1 MVIVR
6 CQCGLCRGIDLES
19 PLCDIWFLPLQRYT
33 LDLQAISLAFLAT
46 ILPPV
51 EEMTRHR
58 PPAYVGIRRTYILV
72 TVMTVLWAFCD
83 MGSFAFLLTRPWVAG
98 NATAVNVSTVML
110 LSIHNMRKEPWL
122 QRHVVS
128 V

>member
-1 MVIVR
+1 M
-6 CQCGLCRGIDLES
+6 
-19 PLCDIWFLPLQRYT
+19 WFLPLQRYA

-72 TVMTVLWAFCD
+72 TVMTALWAFCD
-83 MGSFAFLLTRPWVAG
+83 VGSFAFLLTRPWVREG
-98 NATAVNVSTVML
+98 NSTAVDVSIVML
-110 LSIHNMRKEPWL
+110 PRLLCPQCSEPVLRLWGVHN
-122 QRHVVS
+122 
-128 V
+128 